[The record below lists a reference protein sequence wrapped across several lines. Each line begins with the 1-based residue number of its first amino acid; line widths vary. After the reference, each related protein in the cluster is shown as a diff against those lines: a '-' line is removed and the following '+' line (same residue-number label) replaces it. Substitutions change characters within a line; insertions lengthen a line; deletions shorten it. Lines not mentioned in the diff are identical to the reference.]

1 MTQVLPTP
9 HGVVVSGLLDVRAAA
24 QVRAALQRALEA
36 ADGDVVLDVTGV
48 DAIDVTGLGV
58 IVAAHR
64 RAAERGR
71 RLVLVGV
78 GPSLVRVLAVTRLH
92 RVLALSR
99 AA

>member
-1 MTQVLPTP
+1 MTQVLSTP
-9 HGVVVSGLLDVRAAA
+9 QGVVVSGLLDVREAA
-24 QVRAALQRALEA
+24 QVRAALQRALDA
-36 ADGDVVLDVTGV
+36 ADGDVVLDVSGV
-48 DAIDVTGLGV
+48 EAIDVTGLGV

-64 RAAERGR
+64 RASQHGR

-78 GPSLVRVLAVTRLH
+78 RPSVVRVLAVTRLH